1 MKDDNYTSV
10 RVITDSNSGISPEQG
25 RKQGIGVVPMPFF
38 VDGKEYFEEVSITR
52 DDFFRCMAQGA
63 EISTSQPSPEGLTE
77 LWTETLKLYDEIVYI
92 PMSGGLSG
100 SVMTAK
106 YLAEEFGGRVQVV
119 DNRRISCTQ
128 KMSVLQAAEL
138 ARQGK
143 SALEIRQRLEAAA
156 LDCSIYI
163 AVDTLTYLKK
173 GGRVTPAGAAIATML
188 SLKPVLQI
196 QGDKLDAYA
205 KVRGMKAAQEKML
218 AAVEADMNGRFAG
231 RQCSIK
237 GAFTCTRAEAKAW
250 RSQIAERFPRHKI
263 SLDPLPLSI
272 SCHIGPGSMAI
283 VCIPRSEDLPHV
295 TYEI

>member
-1 MKDDNYTSV
+1 M
-10 RVITDSNSGISPEQG
+10 
-25 RKQGIGVVPMPFF
+25 
-38 VDGKEYFEEVSITR
+38 
-52 DDFFRCMAQGA
+52 
-63 EISTSQPSPEGLTE
+63 
-77 LWTETLKLYDEIVYI
+77 
-92 PMSGGLSG
+92 
-100 SVMTAK
+100 
-106 YLAEEFGGRVQVV
+106 
-119 DNRRISCTQ
+119 
-128 KMSVLQAAEL
+128 
-138 ARQGK
+138 
-143 SALEIRQRLEAAA
+143 
-156 LDCSIYI
+156 
-163 AVDTLTYLKK
+163 DTLTYLKK

>member
-1 MKDDNYTSV
+1 MKEDTYNSV
-10 RVITDSNSGISPEQG
+10 RIMTDSNSGISPDQG
-25 RKQGIGVVPMPFF
+25 KKLGITVVPMPFF
-38 VDGKEYFEEVSITR
+38 IDGKEYFEEVSITR

-63 EISTSQPSPEGLTE
+63 EISTSQPSPEGLTD
-77 LWTETLKLYDEIVYI
+77 LWTETLKIYDEIVYI

-106 YLAEEFGGRVQVV
+106 YLSEDFGGRVQVV

-128 KMSVLQAAEL
+128 KQSVLEAAEL

-143 SALEIRQRLEAAA
+143 SAAEIREILERTS

-196 QGDKLDAYA
+196 QGDKLDAFA

-231 RQCSIK
+231 RQCAIK
-237 GAFTCTRAEAKAW
+237 GAFTCTKAEAKAW
-250 RSQIAERFPRHKI
+250 RNLIADRFPRHKI

-283 VCIPRSEDLPHV
+283 VCMPELEEAPRI

>member
-1 MKDDNYTSV
+1 MKDESFNSV
-10 RVITDSNSGISPEQG
+10 RIMTDSNSGISPEQG
-25 RKQGIGVVPMPFF
+25 KKLGITVVPMPFF
-38 VDGKEYFEEVSITR
+38 IDGREYFEEVSITR
-52 DDFFRCMAQGA
+52 DDFFRCMVQGA

-77 LWTETLKLYDEIVYI
+77 LWTETLKIYEEIVYI

-128 KMSVLQAAEL
+128 KQSVLEAAEL

-143 SALEIRQRLEAAA
+143 SAAQIREILERTA

-196 QGDKLDAYA
+196 QGDKLDAFA
-205 KVRGMKAAQEKML
+205 KVLGMKAAQEKML
-218 AAVEADMNGRFAG
+218 AAVEADMEGRFAG
-231 RQCSIK
+231 RRCSIK
-237 GAFTCTRAEAKAW
+237 GAFTCTKAEAKAW
-250 RSQIAERFPRHKI
+250 RSQIADRFPKHKI

-283 VCIPRSEDLPHV
+283 VCMPELEEAPRI